1 MKNLFEID
9 SNEIKR
15 ILLLHEESTKKQ
27 YLNVISEQEIPL
39 VNYGNYNPYQQAFE
53 NEKLAKDKKPQNN
66 GVRSFSLNLNCN
78 LESVSKTGW
87 ELRLFKSAVFNISKE
102 NLLYS
107 KTQLQKF
114 STWSGNESGKPYSGI
129 VWYNCKSGKFSV
141 KGSENEEKYY
151 LPPGYDTF
159 KTNLLSLCKTSKTN
173 NLKDPKIEDGKKSLN
188 SQEKQARAEKCG
200 YANWEKYRDGQWACP
215 KTNKIDSSQ
224 VTTFTPQQMVDT
236 TKEVQTLMGIQ
247 NPTGQLTDTDI
258 DLIITNLSK

>member
-1 MKNLFEID
+1 MKNIFDVD

-15 ILLLHEESTKKQ
+15 ILSLHEESTKKQ
-27 YLNVISEQEIPL
+27 YLNVISEDNGEGSYASFDPTQYDYSKVFQKSKVTTKQL
-39 VNYGNYNPYQQAFE
+39 
-53 NEKLAKDKKPQNN
+53 NEP
-66 GVRSFSLNLNCN
+66 RSFSLNLNCN

-114 STWSGNESGKPYSGI
+114 STWSGNESGKAYSGI

-173 NLKDPKIEDGKKSLN
+173 NLKDPKIENGKKSLN

-200 YANWEKYRDGQWACP
+200 YANWQKYKEGQWTCP